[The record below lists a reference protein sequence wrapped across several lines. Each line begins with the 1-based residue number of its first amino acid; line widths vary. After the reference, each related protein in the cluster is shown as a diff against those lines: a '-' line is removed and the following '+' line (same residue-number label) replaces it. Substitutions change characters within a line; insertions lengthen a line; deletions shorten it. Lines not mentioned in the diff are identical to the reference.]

1 MTTIADKN
9 VQFTVE
15 VVYALAER
23 QVVLQVVCNSGQT
36 ARELALSS
44 GIDAYFDSLDTAT
57 VSLGVFGESVSDDYV
72 LEPGDRLELYRELLL
87 DPMEQRRQRARKDI
101 QG

>member
-1 MTTIADKN
+1 
-9 VQFTVE
+9 
-15 VVYALAER
+15 
-23 QVVLQVVCNSGQT
+23 
-36 ARELALSS
+36 LSS

-72 LEPGDRLELYRELLL
+72 IEPGDRLELYRELLL

>member
-1 MTTIADKN
+1 MTKTTQEKPSFN
-9 VQFTVE
+9 VE

-23 QVVLQVVCNSGQT
+23 QVVLKVNCHSGQT

-44 GIDAYFDSLDTAT
+44 GIDSYFTSLDTAT
-57 VSLGVFGESVSDDYV
+57 VPLGVFGELVSDDYV
-72 LEPGDRLELYRELLL
+72 IEAGDRLELYRDLLM
-87 DPMEQRRQRARKDI
+87 DPMEQRRQRARKDV